1 MEGFFPALLQNNLS
15 FALTTGFITLL
26 GFSVKILKGAFD
38 FHYEYFTRR
47 QLRRMTDLLPQ
58 VDQNSQLYH
67 FLKQAI
73 SIEVFKIA
81 SVVKTTNINA
91 AALMHL
97 CRFKRISPSQ
107 VKNVVRHIKVRPDGR
122 VTISIWAMER
132 IAAYYSLTASVVIF
146 VFGLYALVTSFAI
159 DAKYGWAAGVIVFLI
174 CLMPVRFFLK
184 DWRNYQQIKRIQSE
198 LLANPIPICE
208 ECRAASSQSIIQA
221 EPADNSETSSVKSPD
236 HVGGD
241 ATSSPAQTSLPAAAN
256 AVVAGSSPA

>member
-1 MEGFFPALLQNNLS
+1 MEGFFPALLQNNFS

-67 FLKQAI
+67 FLQQAI

-81 SVVKTTNINA
+81 SGVKTTTINA

-97 CRFKRISPSQ
+97 CKFKRISPNQ
-107 VKNVVRHIKVRPDGR
+107 VKNLVRHIKARPDGQ
-122 VTISIWAMER
+122 VTISMWAMEK

-146 VFGLYALVTSFAI
+146 IFGLYALVTSFAI
-159 DAKYGWAAGVIVFLI
+159 NAKYGWAAGLIVFLI

-184 DWRNYQQIKRIQSE
+184 DWRNYQQIKGIQSE

-208 ECRAASSQSIIQA
+208 ECRAVVSQSIIQA
-221 EPADNSETSSVKSPD
+221 ESAENSEIYSVKSPN
-236 HVGGD
+236 HVEVD
-241 ATSSPAQTSLPAAAN
+241 ATSSPAQTSPSAAAN
-256 AVVAGSSPA
+256 SVVAGSSSA